1 MEEDEEVYEVVEEG
15 ARDPFLVPDSFRS
28 SPPVDEAAMDVSND
42 SSDDESDDDAVQSSV
57 PTTTVPAQA
66 SHVARLVVPG
76 PDGSTLIDTTVESR
90 ISRDRK
96 RKHERIP
103 EEELQRKR
111 KKSARDKILRLINKK
126 GLAAS
131 KSRAV
136 AAESKFGGHTL
147 SATAERTFYLVF
159 LITI

>member
-1 MEEDEEVYEVVEEG
+1 
-15 ARDPFLVPDSFRS
+15 
-28 SPPVDEAAMDVSND
+28 MDVSND

-103 EEELQRKR
+103 EEEEASLLDDRR
-111 KKSARDKILRLINKK
+111 HSAL
-126 GLAAS
+126 S
-131 KSRAV
+131 WYCTERA
-136 AAESKFGGHTL
+136 
-147 SATAERTFYLVF
+147 
-159 LITI
+159 